1 VPPAHVRELRALI
14 SHRQRLLRA
23 RTQGR
28 NRLHSLIHRYN
39 LTPPAGDLFAAKQRE
54 WWVSLE
60 LSVTERLRVDQDLS
74 TLDHL
79 AQHVATVE
87 AELHRLST
95 TVLGA
100 NQVPDLVQLPGIGLI
115 TAMILLSAIGDV
127 TRFGAAQQLVG
138 YAGLGAGVHSSGKT
152 DRTGRITKEGRR
164 ELRWGKRRGGAYRWH
179 EPTPTGSGNSR
190 GWSTGSAKRKRSS
203 RSRASCWW

>member
-1 VPPAHVRELRALI
+1 VKHDVLILAQLLRADLIPEVWAPPPHVRDLRALI

-23 RTQGR
+23 RTMGR

-39 LTPPAGDLFAAKQRE
+39 LTPPVGDLFAAKQRH
-54 WWVSLE
+54 WWVSLD
-60 LSVTERLRVDQDLS
+60 LTLTERLRVDQDLS

-79 AQHVATVE
+79 AQHIATVE

-95 TVLGA
+95 TAVWA
-100 NQVPDLVQLPGIGLI
+100 DQVPYLVQLPGIGLI

-127 TRFGAAQQLVG
+127 TRLGAAQQLVG

-152 DRTGRITKEGRR
+152 HRTGRITKEGRR
-164 ELRWGKRRGGAYRWH
+164 ELRWGKRRGS
-179 EPTPTGSGNSR
+179 TNSIAHPPVLA
-190 GWSTGSAKRKRSS
+190 G
-203 RSRASCWW
+203 